1 MPLHESEAGN
11 GALDRLLAL
20 YSFLTII
27 PTGKH
32 DLELAAA
39 AFHTVPLVGATIGL
53 IAGLAAVITP
63 ATPLLRAAIAVSL
76 IHVLTGLNHMDGF
89 IDVSDALAARKNRNE
104 TYRILKEPWKGAYAI
119 TSAVIALM
127 LQVGGI
133 ESFLSAALPASAII
147 YPLSEI
153 ILVSVMASEAMFIAA
168 KFGRPPEARFSLGR
182 LFIEASAGLD
192 KSVIN
197 SAIASGLVAGL
208 LVVNFVTGQNTL
220 LILALSVAIAII
232 STISSIVV
240 VRIVHRRIGFV
251 NGDVLGFTYVVS
263 LTAASVA
270 VGTLSWCLK
279 WWLTWFSG
287 L

>member
-1 MPLHESEAGN
+1 MPSNESKAGN

-39 AFHTVPLVGATIGL
+39 AFHAVPLVGATIGL
-53 IAGLAAVITP
+53 IAGLAVVITP

-76 IHVLTGLNHMDGF
+76 IHILTGLNHMDGF
-89 IDVSDALAARKNRNE
+89 IDVSDALAARKNRSE
-104 TYRILKEPWKGAYAI
+104 THRILKEPWRGAYAI
-119 TSAVIALM
+119 TSAVIALI

-133 ESFLSAALPASAII
+133 ESFLSVASPASGII
-147 YPLSEI
+147 HPLSGI
-153 ILVSVMASEAMFIAA
+153 ILVNVMASEAMFIAA
-168 KFGRPPEARFSLGR
+168 RLGRPPKAEFSLGR

-197 SAIASGLVAGL
+197 SVIASGLVAGL
-208 LVVNFVTGQNTL
+208 LVVNYVTGQNTL
-220 LILALSVAIAII
+220 LIFALSAAIAIPSII
-232 STISSIVV
+232 SPLAV
-240 VRIVHRRIGFV
+240 VRIAHRRIGFV
-251 NGDVLGFTYVVS
+251 NGDVLGFTYVIS
-263 LTAASVA
+263 LTAALVA
-270 VGTLSWCLK
+270 LGTLSWGLK
-279 WWLTWFSG
+279 WWLTWFSS